1 MENKRKF
8 RPYEKCFKRLIDFLV
23 SLIAILVLSPIFLI
37 IIILELIFHGWPP
50 FFCQYRPGR
59 NGKVFKLY
67 KFRSMSNKKDKD
79 GNLLPDKDRITK
91 FGKFIRK
98 TGIDELPQLFN
109 ILKGDMSI
117 IGPRPRLVKD
127 MIFYDEDVISTYTA
141 RPGITCLSQINGG
154 RSEASW
160 EDIFEKD
167 KEYVNNITFIN
178 DIKILFK
185 TFFAIFK
192 KEGQGGMQ
200 GESKRDYYYPD
211 YLLKTNKINQEQ
223 YQKGIETANQIIN
236 EVGTVSYQKDLHFNQ
251 GEQSEQ

>member
-1 MENKRKF
+1 MGKTKKKF
-8 RPYEKCFKRLIDFLV
+8 RPYEKFFKRFLDFFI
-23 SLIAILVLSPIFLI
+23 SLIAVIVLSPIFFI
-37 IIILELIFHGWPP
+37 IIILELCFHGWPP

-67 KFRSMSNKKDKD
+67 KFRSMNNKKDKD
-79 GNLLPDKDRITK
+79 GNLLPDKERITK

-127 MIFYDEDVISTYTA
+127 MIFYDEEVIASYTA
-141 RPGITCLSQINGG
+141 RPGITCISQINGG
-154 RSEASW
+154 RSESSW

-167 KEYVNNITFIN
+167 KEYVNDITFAG

-192 KEGQGGMQ
+192 KEGQGAMQ

-211 YLLKTNKINQEQ
+211 YLLRTGKITNEQYTQGLNTANKIIKEN
-223 YQKGIETANQIIN
+223 
-236 EVGTVSYQKDLHFNQ
+236 GTVSYQQDLHSK
-251 GEQSEQ
+251 E